1 MPPAPQSLADLL
13 AEESGDDLD
22 KMEVDRPSAVAPPKK
37 AASPPATPPR
47 PPPLKMPDGNE
58 AVNAAIA
65 GASSGT
71 PKRKKVEHD
80 PFIDTLGGK
89 EFVQKFLNAGKPM
102 KVSPRAGF
110 KESDKCDGL
119 SATYRFLSFG
129 LGEPGGAGVVD
140 HFDVSIY

>member
-1 MPPAPQSLADLL
+1 MPDAHSLSDLL
-13 AEESGDDLD
+13 AAESETDLGSMSGDACS
-22 KMEVDRPSAVAPPKK
+22 PVASPQK

-80 PFIDTLGGK
+80 PFIDTLRGK
-89 EFVQKFLNAGKPM
+89 EYVQRFYNAGKPM
-102 KVSPRAGF
+102 NAPGFSP
-110 KESDKCDGL
+110 L
-119 SATYRFLSFG
+119 SAGSLEMY
-129 LGEPGGAGVVD
+129 V
-140 HFDVSIY
+140 

>member
-1 MPPAPQSLADLL
+1 MPDAHSLSDLL
-13 AEESGDDLD
+13 DADSETDLGSMSGDACS
-22 KMEVDRPSAVAPPKK
+22 PVASPQK

-89 EFVQKFLNAGKPM
+89 EFLQKFFSAGKPMM

-119 SATYRFLSFG
+119 SATYRFLHFG
-129 LGEPGGAGVVD
+129 LGGKDMPGFKYYDGGR
-140 HFDVSIY
+140 

>member
-1 MPPAPQSLADLL
+1 
-13 AEESGDDLD
+13 
-22 KMEVDRPSAVAPPKK
+22 
-37 AASPPATPPR
+37 
-47 PPPLKMPDGNE
+47 MPDGNE

-71 PKRKKVEHD
+71 PKRKKVGYG

-89 EFVQKFLNAGKPM
+89 EFVQKLLSAGKPM

-119 SATYRFLSFG
+119 SATYRFLRFG
-129 LGEPGGAGVVD
+129 LGGKKIPGGKYYDGAR
-140 HFDVSIY
+140 

>member
-1 MPPAPQSLADLL
+1 MPDAHSLSDLL
-13 AEESGDDLD
+13 DAGSETDLGSMSGDACS
-22 KMEVDRPSAVAPPKK
+22 PVASPQK

-89 EFVQKFLNAGKPM
+89 EFVQKFLSAGKPM
-102 KVSPRAGF
+102 KASPRAGF
-110 KESDKCDGL
+110 KESDKRDGL
-119 SATYRFLSFG
+119 SATYRFLRFG
-129 LGEPGGAGVVD
+129 LGGKKIPGGKYYDGAR
-140 HFDVSIY
+140 

>member
-1 MPPAPQSLADLL
+1 MPGAHSLSDLL
-13 AEESGDDLD
+13 AAESEPDLGSMSGDACS
-22 KMEVDRPSAVAPPKK
+22 PVASPQK

-80 PFIDTLGGK
+80 PFIDTLRGK
-89 EFVQKFLNAGKPM
+89 EYVQKFYNAGKPM
-102 KVSPRAGF
+102 KASPRAEF
-110 KESDKCDGL
+110 KESDKRDGL
-119 SATYRFLSFG
+119 SATYRFQGFG
-129 LGEPGGAGVVD
+129 LGGKEIPGGKYYDGAR
-140 HFDVSIY
+140 

>member
-37 AASPPATPPR
+37 AASPPATPLR

-65 GASSGT
+65 GASSGI

-89 EFVQKFLNAGKPM
+89 EFVQKFLSAGKPM

-119 SATYRFLSFG
+119 SATYRFLRFG
-129 LGEPGGAGVVD
+129 LGGKEISGGKYYDGAR
-140 HFDVSIY
+140 

>member
-1 MPPAPQSLADLL
+1 MPDAHSLSDLL
-13 AEESGDDLD
+13 AAESEPDLGSMSGDACS
-22 KMEVDRPSAVAPPKK
+22 PVASPQK

-80 PFIDTLGGK
+80 PFIDTLYGK
-89 EFVQKFLNAGKPM
+89 EYVQKLLNAGKPM

-110 KESDKCDGL
+110 KESDKRDGL
-119 SATYRFLSFG
+119 SAGVRPWQA
-129 LGEPGGAGVVD
+129 LGSGPAPVSRVLGACTNSD
-140 HFDVSIY
+140 

>member
-1 MPPAPQSLADLL
+1 MPDAHSLSDLL
-13 AEESGDDLD
+13 AAESETDLGSMSGDACS
-22 KMEVDRPSAVAPPKK
+22 PVASPQK

-80 PFIDTLGGK
+80 PFIDTLRGK
-89 EFVQKFLNAGKPM
+89 EYVQKFYNAGKPM
-102 KVSPRAGF
+102 KASPRAEF
-110 KESDKCDGL
+110 KESDKRDGL
-119 SATYRFLSFG
+119 SATYRFLHFG
-129 LGEPGGAGVVD
+129 LGGARGQPFRSAVLD
-140 HFDVSIY
+140 